1 MLNGTEVTALRSGSN
16 LNKKHSDP
24 VVTGVIPDISSVA
37 VRTMYMA
44 MPRIHKFEEG
54 VAEFASQEE
63 II

>member
-1 MLNGTEVTALRSGSN
+1 M
-16 LNKKHSDP
+16 NKKHSDP